1 MAYWIYGKDYEVR
14 CSNCHNKFIQM
25 KTSKYC
31 PHCKEKMD
39 NAWGFMSAPNNRPLK
54 KKDRKK

>member
-1 MAYWIYGKDYEVR
+1 MAYWIHGKDYEVR

-31 PHCKEKMD
+31 PYCKAEME
-39 NAWGFMSAPNNRPLK
+39 NAWAFFEAPNNRPMK
-54 KKDRKK
+54 KKK

>member
-14 CSNCHNKFIQM
+14 CSNCHSKFIQM

-31 PHCKEKMD
+31 PCCKEKMD
-39 NAWGFMSAPNNRPLK
+39 NAWGFMSDSLK